1 MRALWILAAG
11 GLLAAAGLAEG
22 QPYVSAQLG
31 FANADW
37 PRGAPLNGRVDDR
50 ALAYGIDFGVA
61 FGRYWGIE
69 LGAYGYDDFDA
80 TGTPCVSGTVCP
92 QIVTEFGGNDIRI
105 VKAALAPRFEVGQ
118 VQLIAT
124 FGYYRATI
132 DANLALPDARS
143 HDRGAVLGV
152 GARWYFSDP
161 WSVSLQAV
169 RFDSNLQQLMVGV
182 GWGLRRNR
190 DDRRE

>member
-1 MRALWILAAG
+1 MRTLSISAACV
-11 GLLAAAGLAEG
+11 LLAAARLIEA

-37 PRGAPLNGRVDDR
+37 PRGAPVNGRVDDR
-50 ALAYGIDFGVA
+50 ALAYGVDFGVA
-61 FGRYWGIE
+61 FGRYWGVE
-69 LGAYGYDDFDA
+69 LGAYGYDDFDT
-80 TGTPCVSGTVCP
+80 TGTPCASGTVCP
-92 QIVTEFGGNDIRI
+92 VVVTEFGGNNIRI
-105 VKAALAPRFEVGQ
+105 VKAALAPRFEAGE

-132 DANLALPDARS
+132 NANLALPEARS
-143 HDRGAVLGV
+143 HDRGAMLGL
-152 GARWYFSDP
+152 GARWYFADP

-190 DDRRE
+190 DDRNE